1 MVSGIPS
8 SSYRRLAADTVTIQF
23 GRALQLL
30 LNIATFV
37 LLARGLGPIGFGLFS
52 TIVAVI
58 NTGYA
63 LADLGFGQLAT
74 RAIAQHN
81 TREIV
86 AIQAGMPLLYAAATA
101 VLAVS
106 GLISWFLTRDGTA
119 VLFSATCLGL
129 SYLHV
134 QARVCVERGFWLG
147 DLQVGRATLIDVV
160 AAAARLFG
168 VAAVWIAGGRS
179 MTLFSTG
186 IAVAGLLGLWVIHQ
200 WLTYPRTQAR
210 PAAGDRRTTVIE
222 AAPFALSSLAWN
234 AFAEMPKMLLAP
246 FAGPAAVGQLG
257 AASRLLNAA
266 QLPLQSL
273 LNVMTP
279 RLFASARAPTDPQSP
294 KSRTFLRSMALVT
307 GSGALV
313 GAALAVCAPVVPLVL
328 GSAYEPSVPVLRILS
343 VSLPF
348 QALAF
353 GTGDWLGGMGR
364 QRARVAIMVFVVAL
378 AVPVLILGCAHG
390 APGAAL
396 GYTILT
402 GTMALVT
409 TVVCHRLMEK

>member
-1 MVSGIPS
+1 MASGIS
-8 SSYRRLAADTVTIQF
+8 QSTYRRLAVDTVTIQL
-23 GRALQLL
+23 GRALQIL

-37 LLARGLGPIGFGLFS
+37 LLARGLGPTGFGLFS

-74 RAIAQHN
+74 RAIAQRN

-86 AIQAGMPLLYAAATA
+86 AIQAGVPLLYAAASA

-106 GLISWFLTRDGTA
+106 GVISWFLTRDGAA

-147 DLQVGRATLIDVV
+147 DLRVGRATLIDVV
-160 AAAARLFG
+160 ASAARLLG

-179 MTLFSTG
+179 ITLFSAG
-186 IAVAGLLGLWVIHQ
+186 IALAGLLGLWAVHQ
-200 WLTYPRTQAR
+200 WLTYPRAEAR
-210 PAAGDRRTTVIE
+210 PVPGDRRATVIE

-246 FAGPAAVGQLG
+246 IAGPAAVGQLG
-257 AASRLLNAA
+257 AAGRLLNAA
-266 QLPLQSL
+266 QVPLQSL

-279 RLFASARAPTDPQSP
+279 RLFASAKTADDPQSP
-294 KSRTFLRSMALVT
+294 RPRTFLRSMALVT

-313 GAALAVCAPVVPLVL
+313 GAALAACAPVVPLVL
-328 GSAYEPSVPVLRILS
+328 GRAYEPSVPVLRILS
-343 VSLPF
+343 LSLPF

-364 QRARVAIMVFVVAL
+364 QRVRVAIMVFFVAL
-378 AVPVLILGCAHG
+378 AVPVLILGSAHG

-402 GTMALVT
+402 ATLAFVT
-409 TVVCHRLMEK
+409 TVVCRRLMER